1 MMPRVVE
8 LANPRLFLA
17 ISLLL
22 ALTLVFAG
30 CQGNAGPAGEQGLP
44 GATGPAG
51 PQGPA
56 GEPGPAGD
64 AGPAGEPGPTGEPGQ
79 AGPAGPAGAQG
90 PAGPAGEPAA
100 IDPSDL
106 QPLIAALQAEFGE
119 EIAHARAAD
128 TDRVDRTIHGVIQ
141 ATQNPE
147 FKARLEG
154 LDREIHRV
162 FDAVGAGASGADA
175 AETLELMEGIVV
187 LTSVMNAIAEARLGE
202 SSSTAATITASP
214 AEGGF
219 TVLGAGFVPGE
230 RVVITIAHTA
240 TIQVVVEGS
249 LLSEQIS
256 ANETGAF
263 QATGT
268 LPLGAGVYTLQATG
282 QDSRLHAVAPVAVAD
297 N

>member
-64 AGPAGEPGPTGEPGQ
+64 AGPAGEPGATGEPG
-79 AGPAGPAGAQG
+79 APG

-106 QPLIAALQAEFGE
+106 QPLIAALQAEFRE

-147 FKARLEG
+147 FKAWLEG
-154 LDREIHRV
+154 LDREIHRA

-214 AEGGF
+214 AKDGF

-268 LPLGAGVYTLQATG
+268 LPLGPGVYTLQATG
-282 QDSRLHAVAPVAVAD
+282 QDSRVHAVAPVVVAD